1 MAVISLSILY
11 VAFYWYFYLQFIILK
26 YCSYSLIFEYSN
38 LLKMRRKEK
47 KVEKFKGT
55 FYTDVNGI
63 KRYTALRIIGL
74 DR

>member
-1 MAVISLSILY
+1 
-11 VAFYWYFYLQFIILK
+11 
-26 YCSYSLIFEYSN
+26 
-38 LLKMRRKEK
+38 MRRKEK